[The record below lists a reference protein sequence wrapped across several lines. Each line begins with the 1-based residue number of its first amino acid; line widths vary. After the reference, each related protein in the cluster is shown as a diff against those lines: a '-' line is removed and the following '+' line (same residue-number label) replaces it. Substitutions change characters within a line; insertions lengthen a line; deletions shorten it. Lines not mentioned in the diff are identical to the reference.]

1 MLVNLLEIP
10 VEEVDA
16 PQWVEPY
23 LDAAIRSGL
32 VSGRQKESFNMEEA
46 ITGAEMAVALQNAL
60 DLPAGHEEITYE
72 EEVPTWAATSLA
84 VMAENGL
91 TLEADTPMTRGQT
104 AQILYRVSRM
114 AVGTPGMMVFN
125 MQE

>member
-1 MLVNLLEIP
+1 
-10 VEEVDA
+10 
-16 PQWVEPY
+16 
-23 LDAAIRSGL
+23 
-32 VSGRQKESFNMEEA
+32 MEDP

-60 DLPAGHEEITYE
+60 DLPAGHGEITYE
-72 EEVPTWAATSLA
+72 EETPVWAATSLA

-91 TLEADTPMTRGQT
+91 ALEADAPMTRGQT

-114 AVGTPGMMVFN
+114 SVGTPGMMVFN

>member
-1 MLVNLLEIP
+1 
-10 VEEVDA
+10 
-16 PQWVEPY
+16 
-23 LDAAIRSGL
+23 
-32 VSGRQKESFNMEEA
+32 MEDV
-46 ITGAEMAVALQNAL
+46 ITGAEAAVALQNAL
-60 DLPAGHEEITYE
+60 DLPAGHGEIAYE
-72 EEVPTWAATSLA
+72 EETPVWAATSLA

-91 TLEADTPMTRGQT
+91 ELEADAPMTRAQA

>member
-10 VEEVDA
+10 VEEADA
-16 PQWVEPY
+16 PDWVQPY

-32 VSGRQKESFNMEEA
+32 VSGWQKESFNMEDV
-46 ITGAEMAVALQNAL
+46 ITGAEAAVALQNAL
-60 DLPAGHEEITYE
+60 DLPAGHGEIAYE
-72 EEVPTWAATSLA
+72 EETPVWAATSLA

-91 TLEADTPMTRGQT
+91 ELEADAPMTRAQA